1 MSFLGKLF
9 GSSDAASDLVNN
21 LASGLDKLSY
31 SHEEKAEAHAKD
43 VSESRTVL
51 LEWLKSTSGSR
62 LARRL
67 IALIVTSIWAMQYI
81 TAQALSIAAIW
92 SDSAAEKL
100 RDSAQIITDNA
111 QSSNGAMML
120 VLAFYFAAP
129 HMGAIVGQAM
139 DKFSGKQ
146 K

>member
-31 SHEEKAEAHAKD
+31 SHEEKAETHAKD

-92 SDSAAEKL
+92 SDSRAEKL